1 MAKYNIQ
8 SKNQVNYVEI
18 DLANETVTLESGV
31 MHYMLGDIT
40 VESKAP
46 SLGGILKA
54 GLTGENVFKP
64 KYTGSGRVVLEP
76 SFKEFFELPLN
87 NETYILDQGAF
98 VACDDGI
105 EISAQRNKLIAGMKS
120 GEGMFQTKVT
130 GAGTV
135 IVSSPGPV
143 GVLEL
148 KGQKL
153 TVDGSFAVARSAAL
167 DFSVQKV
174 TKSLI
179 GSATSGEGF
188 VNVLEGT
195 GRVYLAPVPN
205 FATMLKSLLYN
216 PYATSS

>member
-1 MAKYNIQ
+1 MATYNIQ

-18 DLANETVTLESGV
+18 DLENETVILESGA
-31 MHYMLGDIT
+31 MHYMLGSIS
-40 VESKAP
+40 VESKTP

-64 KYTGSGRVVLEP
+64 KYTGTGRVVIEP
-76 SFKEFFELPLN
+76 SFKEFFKLPLE
-87 NETYILDQGAF
+87 NETYILDHGAF
-98 VACDDGI
+98 VACDDEI
-105 EISAQRNKLIAGMKS
+105 EISAQRNKLMTGLRS
-120 GEGMFQTKVT
+120 GEGLFQTKVT
-130 GAGTV
+130 GSGTV

-143 GVLEL
+143 GILEL
-148 KGQKL
+148 KGQRL
-153 TVDGSFAVARSAAL
+153 AVDGSFAVARSASL
-167 DFSVQKV
+167 EFSVEKV

-205 FATMLKSLLYN
+205 FATMLKSLVQN
-216 PYATSS
+216 PYTTSS